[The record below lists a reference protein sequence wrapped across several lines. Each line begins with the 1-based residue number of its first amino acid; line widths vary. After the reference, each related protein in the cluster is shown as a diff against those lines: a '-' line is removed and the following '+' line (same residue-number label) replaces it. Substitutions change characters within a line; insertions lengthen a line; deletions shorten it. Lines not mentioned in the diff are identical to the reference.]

1 MKPFDYS
8 QWNLPSENKGLL
20 FFVQA
25 IEEQLFHY
33 AHDSLKVPALN
44 FHFLCFEIRNTIQKV
59 RNGIVDKGSILP
71 LFEELQSTFSCDP
84 IVRSMFGD
92 DFKQLFFYK
101 NKKGDL
107 ERNKLDIEN
116 FLKSENSLHRL
127 WDVTAWLITEMR
139 IDRKYFVVLKTSI
152 INAIAEYSSEIGT
165 QNSLYQLSRIL
176 LADLINRGDRKS
188 VV

>member
-59 RNGIVDKGSILP
+59 R
-71 LFEELQSTFSCDP
+71 
-84 IVRSMFGD
+84 
-92 DFKQLFFYK
+92 
-101 NKKGDL
+101 L
-107 ERNKLDIEN
+107 EMI
-116 FLKSENSLHRL
+116 SS
-127 WDVTAWLITEMR
+127 
-139 IDRKYFVVLKTSI
+139 S
-152 INAIAEYSSEIGT
+152 YSSIKIKKEI
-165 QNSLYQLSRIL
+165 
-176 LADLINRGDRKS
+176 
-188 VV
+188 